1 MVISENPCAH
11 ATKPK
16 KNRAAGDIKHFTP
29 EQTKIFLDALD
40 REYEYTYKAHDRI
53 DDTGKGYHVNE
64 YKELRS
70 IDLQFKVF
78 FYIALFGGLR
88 RSEIL
93 ALTWQDIDFVGKTID
108 VSKSVCYVNKI
119 RTIKQPKT
127 RNSVRT
133 VTMPDSL
140 MSVLKK
146 YQIEQMSAALALGDK
161 WNNSAGLLFTQWN
174 GKPMDVS
181 TPYHKF
187 KHIIAAHN
195 ASIMSDARLTD
206 EERKAQLLPDIPLHG
221 LRHTSATL
229 LIADNKDVITV
240 ANRLGHAQPS
250 TTMNIYAHALK
261 KKDEEASDTF
271 ERVFGSR
278 NQDKSELQA

>member
-1 MVISENPCAH
+1 
-11 ATKPK
+11 
-16 KNRAAGDIKHFTP
+16 
-29 EQTKIFLDALD
+29 
-40 REYEYTYKAHDRI
+40 
-53 DDTGKGYHVNE
+53 
-64 YKELRS
+64 
-70 IDLQFKVF
+70 
-78 FYIALFGGLR
+78 
-88 RSEIL
+88 
-93 ALTWQDIDFVGKTID
+93 
-108 VSKSVCYVNKI
+108 
-119 RTIKQPKT
+119 
-127 RNSVRT
+127 
-133 VTMPDSL
+133 
-140 MSVLKK
+140 
-146 YQIEQMSAALALGDK
+146 MSAALALGDK

>member
-1 MVISENPCAH
+1 
-11 ATKPK
+11 
-16 KNRAAGDIKHFTP
+16 
-29 EQTKIFLDALD
+29 
-40 REYEYTYKAHDRI
+40 
-53 DDTGKGYHVNE
+53 
-64 YKELRS
+64 
-70 IDLQFKVF
+70 
-78 FYIALFGGLR
+78 
-88 RSEIL
+88 
-93 ALTWQDIDFVGKTID
+93 
-108 VSKSVCYVNKI
+108 
-119 RTIKQPKT
+119 
-127 RNSVRT
+127 
-133 VTMPDSL
+133 
-140 MSVLKK
+140 
-146 YQIEQMSAALALGDK
+146 MSAALALGDK

-250 TTMNIYAHALK
+250 TTLNTYSHMMP
-261 KKDEEASDTF
+261 SDNEKINAIF
-271 ERVFGSR
+271 DSM
-278 NQDKSELQA
+278 